1 MAKCIFAGSFDPI
14 TLGHKNVIERLS
26 GFFEGVTVLVLN
38 NINKKTALTIEDR
51 LELCTLALKDL
62 KKVRVDLH
70 TGLLGDY
77 CAKSGIFTVVRG
89 VRNVLDFEYE
99 GNLAENNKVL
109 NGKIETI
116 FMLPD
121 APLRHISSTVVKE
134 LLYYGADISGYVPSE
149 IVSRVTKLIKN
160 PNKN

>member
-1 MAKCIFAGSFDPI
+1 MAECIFSGSFDPI
-14 TLGHKNVIERLS
+14 TLGHRNVIERLS
-26 GFFEGVTVLVLN
+26 GVFERVAVLVLN

-51 LELCTLALKDL
+51 LGLCGLALKDL
-62 KKVRVDLH
+62 KNVSIDSH
-70 TGLLGDY
+70 GGLLSDY

-109 NGKIETI
+109 NDKIETI

-121 APLRHISSTVVKE
+121 PTFRHISSTAVKE

-149 IVSRVTKLIKN
+149 IVSRLTRLIKN
-160 PNKN
+160 